1 MQIAQSSIKEII
13 TKVQSSDAWGAVS
26 SWTKDKFK
34 EVDSLLNGFNP
45 AELLDVGADA
55 FKGAMDSFGKID
67 RWTSEQAGILS
78 KKAKTAWGG
87 VKKATATELRKARG
101 FLNGFTTQDLADV
114 TTDIFASAV
123 DAFDTAGDK
132 IGAWTQEQAKTLGSQ
147 VKKTFGAVR
156 AFTRVEVEKIGSLI
170 GTLDIS
176 DLKELSDDALKS
188 VKGSAIKI
196 MGASKAAS
204 AWTASKFKQLTAESK
219 NTFNGKDL
227 KTLADDSIEKLKAV
241 LSCGGV
247 GERVCPSVVI
257 DITIDHDLTTS
268 AANLKA
274 KVSDLLSTGMASAG
288 ITVRIVQES
297 TNLMDSPNRRRRRLA
312 EGGRRGD
319 ADVQSVV
326 RMELPASANAQL
338 VASAVGSAGQ
348 VDMVNVGVNTGTST
362 QMTGGGDGGTI
373 AVAVILP
380 MLAVAVALIS
390 LFVYKKK
397 QGQTQS
403 STIATATPTPTAKIS
418 DSETKVATENGLEMM
433 PAVTQDLNVINP
445 LVLAGKASFRKG
457 VQRTSSDKTAQGTLA
472 GMSRKAVCV
481 WLDVAVQ
488 GVEEYYNRAECS
500 VGHILCVIAIYM
512 LLTHPTHTR
521 MHTHIRSRSLSH
533 IYSLSV
539 THTHTHAL
547 GTGGNGRMST
557 NSKEDSDSRNE
568 RLARMSGERPKSVQ
582 L

>member
-1 MQIAQSSIKEII
+1 MDPFLTEFFVLYDIVSPLQIAQSSIKEII

-26 SWTKDKFK
+26 SWTEDKFK
-34 EVDSLLNGFNP
+34 EVDSLLNGFDP
-45 AELLDVGADA
+45 AELADVGAAA

-67 RWTSEQAGILS
+67 RWTSEQADILS

-176 DLKELSDDALKS
+176 DLKELSDDALQS

-204 AWTASKFKQLTAESK
+204 AWTANKFKQLTTESK

-241 LSCGGV
+241 LTCGGV

-268 AANLKA
+268 AENLKA
-274 KVSDLLSTGMASAG
+274 KISDLLSTGMASAG

-348 VDMVNVGVNTGTST
+348 VDMVNVGVNTGFSN
-362 QMTGGGDGGTI
+362 QRTGGGDGDGGTI

-397 QGQTQS
+397 KNQTQS
-403 STIATATPTPTAKIS
+403 STITTATPTPTPKIS
-418 DSETKVATENGLEMM
+418 DSETKVATEIGLEMM

-445 LVLAGKASFRKG
+445 LVLAGKASFRNG
-457 VQRTSSDKTAQGTLA
+457 VQRTSSDKTAQSTLA
-472 GMSRKAVCV
+472 GMSRKKAVCV
-481 WLDVAVQ
+481 WFDVAVQ
-488 GVEEYYNRAECS
+488 EVEEYHNLFSWAF
-500 VGHILCVIAIYM
+500 
-512 LLTHPTHTR
+512 
-521 MHTHIRSRSLSH
+521 
-533 IYSLSV
+533 
-539 THTHTHAL
+539 
-547 GTGGNGRMST
+547 ST
-557 NSKEDSDSRNE
+557 
-568 RLARMSGERPKSVQ
+568 
-582 L
+582 